1 MDEKYIE
8 QRAIDLLNNPKV
20 KNNIEKY
27 NYSMEI
33 PEEYNFGEVG
43 PVDERI
49 FFLMNQLGIPIG
61 TELVIDSKGNDVY
74 EWSDVPYE
82 EIKNI
87 FVPINNFKEYEDFV
101 LKHEYVHMMV
111 NPDYMKESQVRNIAY
126 LLEFAN
132 DDRFFDFY
140 TMNNLQMEL
149 LDSAPLNYESAMKIF
164 KKYYTESVCKK
175 FIIDYEV
182 EKERFYYLSGLEEK
196 KNITQGLKNFNRSK
210 NIVYER

>member
-1 MDEKYIE
+1 MNEEYIE
-8 QRAIDLLNNPKV
+8 QRAIDLLNNSKV
-20 KNNIEKY
+20 KDNIQKY

-43 PVDERI
+43 IVDERT

-61 TELVIDSKGNDVY
+61 TELIIDSKGNDVY

-82 EIKNI
+82 EIKHI
-87 FVPINNFKEYEDFV
+87 FVPINSFKEYEEFYS
-101 LKHEYVHMMV
+101 KHDYPHMMV
-111 NPDYMKESQVRNIAY
+111 NPDYMKESQVRNVAY

-149 LDSAPLNYESAMKIF
+149 MDAAPLNYENAMKIF
-164 KKYYTESVCKK
+164 
-175 FIIDYEV
+175 IIY
-182 EKERFYYLSGLEEK
+182 
-196 KNITQGLKNFNRSK
+196 QGLRKKLKFLKILILKIS
-210 NIVYER
+210 IERKQLLMKDSMI